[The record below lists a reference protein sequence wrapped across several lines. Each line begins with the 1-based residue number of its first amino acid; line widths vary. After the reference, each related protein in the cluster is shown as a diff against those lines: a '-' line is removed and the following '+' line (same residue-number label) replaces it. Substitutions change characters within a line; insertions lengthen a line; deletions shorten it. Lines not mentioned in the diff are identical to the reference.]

1 MEKVV
6 YLFEIFKIIFYYKF
20 LKLRKVKFGSIKV
33 WKNLKVFKPYEI
45 FEMVQTAPP
54 VTVAPSPRVS
64 DPSPLL
70 GVAHMHPSATG
81 RCRPPAAAPGP
92 LLRPSPSSTRMPT
105 PEPPSF

>member
-33 WKNLKVFKPYEI
+33 WKNLKVFKPYEN

-70 GVAHMHPSATG
+70 GIAHMHP
-81 RCRPPAAAPGP
+81 PLQAP
-92 LLRPSPSSTRMPT
+92 
-105 PEPPSF
+105 PPSFSLLHTDARPGTPLLLTRH

>member
-70 GVAHMHPSATG
+70 GVTHMHP
-81 RCRPPAAAPGP
+81 P
-92 LLRPSPSSTRMPT
+92 LQAPSSVLLPPPHGCPPRNP
-105 PEPPSF
+105 PPSDAPLKGAAR